1 MIGLMGDIFRVG
13 DTLASG
19 RYHIDR
25 LLGRGGMAV
34 VYGAWDE
41 RLERAVAVKVM
52 KTGLGLDDGH
62 ASRFRREAQAMASL
76 SHPNVVTVYDTGEEP
91 CPQGPP
97 VAYFVMEQVHGPSL
111 DGRLKT
117 EGPLPLTEAVRISRQ
132 VLAALSASHIRG
144 MVHRDIKPANVLL
157 TGEGFAK
164 VADFGIMRAVDGAG
178 STALTGTHAVIGT
191 LPYMAP
197 EQFQGRATP
206 DARSDLYAVGVVLF
220 QMLTGTLP
228 FDGADSLALMYQHA
242 MQAPPT
248 LASRGTDAGPH
259 LEAVIARA
267 LAKNPDD
274 RYPDAQ
280 AMRTALTA
288 PTSAGTPSVPSR
300 PGSAASPPGTP
311 QLPEL
316 PEASKPPAHGP
327 HAQTRTAEAPSPPPV
342 PGRPV
347 DPEMLAL
354 ISLTREAAEA
364 ERLEDTPAA
373 CRLYAELAERSA
385 RKLGPVAVAT
395 LLARHNHAHW
405 AGEAGDAAKA
415 RDLMAAVA
423 KDRTRVLGANHPDTL
438 ASRHE
443 YALWMGVAGD
453 ARKARAQMRAVVSDR
468 TGLLGA
474 NHPDALASRHDYARW
489 TGEAGAG
496 QRASSLFASVVEDR
510 TRVLG
515 ADHPDTLVSRHNYA
529 HWVAATGDV
538 ATARDLFAAVV
549 KDRTRMLGADHPHT
563 LVSRHSHA
571 VLVGA
576 TGDPAWA
583 RDLLAAVAA
592 DHARALGASHP
603 DTLRIRE
610 SLAQWTDAA
619 RR

>member
-1 MIGLMGDIFRVG
+1 MQRMMTFPYSLSRDVSGSSLHRWNVSVSSAS
-13 DTLASG
+13 TSSG
-19 RYHIDR
+19 R
-25 LLGRGGMAV
+25 LLRHV
-34 VYGAWDE
+34 I
-41 RLERAVAVKVM
+41 
-52 KTGLGLDDGH
+52 
-62 ASRFRREAQAMASL
+62 SL
-76 SHPNVVTVYDTGEEP
+76 VSY
-91 CPQGPP
+91 Q
-97 VAYFVMEQVHGPSL
+97 
-111 DGRLKT
+111 
-117 EGPLPLTEAVRISRQ
+117 ISIQ
-132 VLAALSASHIRG
+132 EVLAAPLA
-144 MVHRDIKPANVLL
+144 
-157 TGEGFAK
+157 
-164 VADFGIMRAVDGAG
+164 
-178 STALTGTHAVIGT
+178 
-191 LPYMAP
+191 
-197 EQFQGRATP
+197 
-206 DARSDLYAVGVVLF
+206 GVVLF

-242 MQAPPT
+242 MQAPPA

-311 QLPEL
+311 RLPEL

-342 PGRPV
+342 PERPV

-489 TGEAGAG
+489 TGKQVQASGP
-496 QRASSLFASVVEDR
+496 RACSRRWWR
-510 TRVLG
+510 TAPEYWAQTIPTPWCPG
-515 ADHPDTLVSRHNYA
+515 TTTLTGSRRR
-529 HWVAATGDV
+529 AT
-538 ATARDLFAAVV
+538 
-549 KDRTRMLGADHPHT
+549 
-563 LVSRHSHA
+563 SRRHGTCS
-571 VLVGA
+571 
-576 TGDPAWA
+576 PPW
-583 RDLLAAVAA
+583 
-592 DHARALGASHP
+592 
-603 DTLRIRE
+603 
-610 SLAQWTDAA
+610 
-619 RR
+619 